1 MLRRLPLALSLV
13 LLACPS
19 PCECPVPTTS
29 PATPSAALPTP
40 ADPPTTPPAPT
51 LPELEPLELAADDG
65 HPLRMWRL
73 ATREPTPRGAILLLH
88 GRTWSGVPDFDLRVG
103 EDRSLSLMQ
112 RLSDAGYVTY
122 ALDLRG
128 YGGTA
133 RDASGWLEPARAA
146 ADLASALAFVREREG
161 RSADLLGWSFG
172 ALVGQLCAQQRP
184 ELVRT
189 LTLYGYPRD
198 PDARTK
204 VATSKGEPPRQQN
217 GEAAAKSDFI
227 TPGTISQAAIDA
239 YVSAALAADPIKTDW
254 RAVHQF
260 DALDSAKLA
269 VPTLVIHG
277 VHDPIADPLW
287 QAKLF
292 TRVEQPDK
300 QWVVIPNADHAAH
313 LEQPER
319 FVAALLAFVERPR

>member
-1 MLRRLPLALSLV
+1 MFRRLPLALSLA

-19 PCECPVPTTS
+19 PCECPPTRGPTAITVQE
-29 PATPSAALPTP
+29 PRAAAEPDAAP
-40 ADPPTTPPAPT
+40 QAPAP
-51 LPELEPLELAADDG
+51 LELEPLAVRADDG
-65 HPLRMWRL
+65 HELRVWRL
-73 ATREPTPRGAILLLH
+73 GTHEPTPRGAMLLLH

-112 RLSDAGYVTY
+112 RLADAGYVSY

-128 YGGTA
+128 YGGTS
-133 RDASGWLEPARAA
+133 RDSSGWLEPDRAA
-146 ADLASALAFVREREG
+146 EDLATALAFVREREG
-161 RSADLLGWSFG
+161 RPADLLGWSFG
-172 ALVGQLCAQQRP
+172 ALVGQLCAQRHP

-204 VATSKGEPPRQQN
+204 VSTSKGEPPRQAN

-227 TPGTISQAAIDA
+227 TPGTISDAAIAA
-239 YVSAALAADPIKTDW
+239 YVKSALAADPIKVDW

-260 DALDSAKLA
+260 DALDSAKLE

-277 VHDPIADPLW
+277 VHDPIAEPLW

-292 TRVEQPDK
+292 TRLEQPDK
-300 QWVVIPNADHAAH
+300 QWVVIPSADHAAH

-319 FVAALLAFVERPR
+319 FVAALLAFVERER